1 MDVISPFI
9 NAICCKYEWNM
20 MMKEGLQLFKSW
32 LLSFHF
38 HSFLISLYE
47 GIGERMETVV
57 S

>member
-32 LLSFHF
+32 LLSFQLNTIKRELL
-38 HSFLISLYE
+38 SSY
-47 GIGERMETVV
+47 
-57 S
+57 